1 MGRTGC
7 FILFLFSY
15 YKQEGTSD
23 DKKND
28 AAVGAAKH
36 AEVSITINGNGAIIG
51 MNMGQ
56 LLALG
61 ILLASLLIC
70 LLLSFVI
77 IKTDRFKTE
86 SLKAELDSQDLEQD
100 IDSAPIKAVA
110 MYTYDKKNTG
120 KKCVYCD
127 CENSKEAVRCQV
139 CGQTLP
145 EKGA

>member
-7 FILFLFSY
+7 FILLPFSY

-23 DKKND
+23 DEKND

>member
-7 FILFLFSY
+7 FILFPFSY

-23 DKKND
+23 DEKND

-70 LLLSFVI
+70 FLLFFLI
-77 IKTDRFKTE
+77 IKTDRF
-86 SLKAELDSQDLEQD
+86 KAELDSQDLEQD

>member
-1 MGRTGC
+1 MPNETIDSSLAIWIILAFLLIGL
-7 FILFLFSY
+7 FILLVFL
-15 YKQEGTSD
+15 
-23 DKKND
+23 
-28 AAVGAAKH
+28 
-36 AEVSITINGNGAIIG
+36 
-51 MNMGQ
+51 
-56 LLALG
+56 
-61 ILLASLLIC
+61 
-70 LLLSFVI
+70 I
-77 IKTDRFKTE
+77 IKTSRFKV
-86 SLKAELDSQDLEQD
+86 ELDSQDLEQD